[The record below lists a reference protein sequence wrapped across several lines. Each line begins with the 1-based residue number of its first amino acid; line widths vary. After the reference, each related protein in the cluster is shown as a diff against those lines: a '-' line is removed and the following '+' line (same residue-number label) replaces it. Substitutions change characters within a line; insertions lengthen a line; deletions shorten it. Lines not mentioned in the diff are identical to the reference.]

1 MTTEHTRPAGPWIV
15 GRTAPG
21 DPDVVLYCFPH
32 SGGLVGEY
40 IRLGRELPGV
50 QVYGISLP
58 GRGGRAAEPGLTD
71 IGELVTALLDDTR
84 FSGPFAFFGHS
95 LGALVAFEVAREL
108 RARGRELPTRLIL
121 SAYPAPHLPRAFPGL
136 SSLPD
141 HELTGAVHDRHGG
154 IPAEIAAD
162 DSLMELLLPA
172 LRTDFAI
179 LENYRYRPDEPLP
192 VPLEVLG
199 SDQDTVTA
207 GQLAPW
213 SRHSTAGTR
222 THRFTGGHFYFRED
236 PAALTATLRS
246 VLTPDRPTDAA
257 EGHRRPARTGPDTSP
272 AKESSTMDAPDRSLA
287 ELVEA
292 AESDERVSHAP
303 DDGRHACDGPVRSD
317 APARAA
323 SPQEAVLPEAEPPSP
338 RTLLDIFRA
347 TVAEHPARH
356 AIDDGT
362 SVLSYASL
370 AAEAEAGAERLRTHG
385 IGVGD
390 RVGVRIPSGTAHLY
404 VAILA
409 VLASGAAY
417 VPVDADDPD
426 GRAERVWSEA
436 GACAVFEAGGA
447 LRLRDGVPARSVT
460 GTATPDDDAW
470 VMFTSGTSGRPKGV
484 AVTHRAAAAFV
495 DAEELLFAR
504 SGLVDSG
511 DRVLAGLSVA
521 FDASCEEMWLAWRNG
536 ACLVPAPRVLVRAGA
551 EICPWLVERRVT
563 VVSTVPSLVELWPA
577 QAFAGIRLLVLGGE
591 ACPPELAHRLA
602 DHVDQVWNTYGPTEA
617 TVASCAARLT
627 PADTVRIGLPL
638 AGWRLAVLD
647 GDSRPVRWGE
657 VGELVI
663 GGVGLGRYLDA
674 AVDAERFA
682 PLPGLGWPRAYRTGD
697 LVRAERSG
705 LVFLGRADEQVKIR
719 GHRIEPAEISS
730 LLAAHPAVGQAYVR
744 AVDDGDGPYLVAY
757 AVTGEE
763 NIAELRG
770 YLAERLPAAMRPA
783 VIVPM
788 TSLPLATSGKLD
800 PRALPAPAFRAP
812 ENLAPDSPKTTQ
824 EIVSH
829 AWRSVLKAE
838 HVGTD
843 DNFFDV
849 GGHSMLLVQLR
860 RRLADS
866 LDLSIPVVE
875 LFAHPTVRGM
885 ATYLEGLRAGA

>member
-1 MTTEHTRPAGPWIV
+1 MTTEHTPATGPWIV
-15 GRTAPG
+15 GKTAPG
-21 DPDVVLYCFPH
+21 DPDIVLYCFPH

-58 GRGGRAAEPGLTD
+58 GRGGRAGEPGLTN
-71 IGELVTALLDDTR
+71 IGELVTALLDSTG
-84 FSGPFAFFGHS
+84 FGGPFAFFGHS
-95 LGALVAFEVAREL
+95 LGALVAFEVTREL

-121 SAYPAPHLPRAFPGL
+121 SAYPAPHLPRAFTGL

-141 HELTGAVHDRHGG
+141 QELTGAVHDRHGG

-162 DSLMELLLPA
+162 NSLMELLLPA
-172 LRTDFAI
+172 LRADFAI

-192 VPLEVLG
+192 VPLEILG

-213 SRHSTAGTR
+213 SQHSTAGTR
-222 THRFTGGHFYFRED
+222 THRFNGGHFYFRED
-236 PAALTATLRS
+236 PAALTATLCS
-246 VLTPDRPTDAA
+246 VLTPDRLTD
-257 EGHRRPARTGPDTSP
+257 EVERHQRLARTVSHSSP
-272 AKESSTMDAPDRSLA
+272 NQEESMMDAPDQSLTD
-287 ELVEA
+287 LVA
-292 AESDERVSHAP
+292 SAERVPHAL
-303 DDGRHACDGPVRSD
+303 DDGRHGCEVPVPSD
-317 APARAA
+317 APAHAA
-323 SPQEAVLPEAEPPSP
+323 SLEQAVLPETEPPSP
-338 RTLLDIFRA
+338 RTLIDIFRA
-347 TVAEHPARH
+347 TVADHPAQE

-362 SVLSYASL
+362 AVLTYASL
-370 AAEAEAGAERLRTHG
+370 AAEVEATAERLRAHG

-390 RVGVRIPSGTAHLY
+390 RVGVRIPSGSARLY

-436 GACAVFEAGGA
+436 GVCAVLEAEGA
-447 LRLRDGVPARSVT
+447 LCLRDSVPAGYGT
-460 GTATPDDDAW
+460 GTVTPDDDAW

-495 DAEELLFAR
+495 DAEELLFTR
-504 SGLVDSG
+504 SGLLGSG

-521 FDASCEEMWLAWRNG
+521 FDQSCEEMWLAWRNG
-536 ACLVPAPRVLVRAGA
+536 ACLVPAPRVLIRAGA

-563 VVSTVPSLVELWPA
+563 VVSTVPSLVALWPA
-577 QAFAGIRLLVLGGE
+577 EAFTGIRLLIVGGE

-602 DHVDQVWNTYGPTEA
+602 DHVGQVWNFYGPTEA
-617 TVASCAARLT
+617 TSASCAARLT
-627 PADTVRIGLPL
+627 SADIVRIGLPL

-647 GDSRPVRWGE
+647 SDSRPVRWGE

-674 AVDAERFA
+674 EMDAERFA
-682 PLPGLGWPRAYRTGD
+682 PLPELGWTRAYRTGD
-697 LVRAERSG
+697 SVRAERAG

-730 LLAAHPAVGQAYVR
+730 LLAAHPAVGQAHVR

-757 AVTGEE
+757 AVTAEE
-763 NIAELRG
+763 NIAELRT
-770 YLAERLPAAMRPA
+770 YLAGRLPVVMRPA
-783 VIVPM
+783 MIIPM
-788 TSLPLATSGKLD
+788 ASLPLATSGKLD
-800 PRALPAPAFRAP
+800 VRALPSPVFPAS
-812 ENLAPDSPKTTQ
+812 ESSAPDSPRTTQ
-824 EIVSH
+824 EIVIH
-829 AWRSVLKAE
+829 AWRSVLRAE

-849 GGHSMLLVQLR
+849 GGHSMLLIQLR
-860 RRLADS
+860 QQLADS
-866 LDLSIPVVE
+866 LGVSIPVVE
-875 LFAHPTVRGM
+875 LFSHPTVRGM
-885 ATYLEGLRAGA
+885 ATYLEGRRAGS